1 MSEATTPVPGSFEIG
16 PLSMAET
23 LDVGFQLLKSH
34 FTVLGVLSL
43 LGQAPTI
50 LVFMLFGWMLDP
62 FALQNGELPDIGAV
76 FIVSVAL
83 WVLAML
89 VLLPVV
95 IGAIT
100 AVVSDIYL
108 GAEVSVS
115 GALQRGVARM
125 FPLMFTYIIFSL
137 ILIVA
142 MFLAVAAVALVFVA
156 LGGLFQGSAVG
167 VAVVVLLVLVAVP
180 AMFAL
185 GGLLTLVPG
194 VLAAVVVL
202 EGISYFEAVA
212 RTWTLV
218 SSALTRFIGLGL
230 VIYMLLLILP
240 TGVQF
245 MVGAIPVVGAVVW
258 GIVQALCQAYL
269 YTTTIVAY
277 FDVRCRVESFD
288 LEHLAQLVEGE
299 GVGAVPHPPGSY
311 STGPPGS

>member
-1 MSEATTPVPGSFEIG
+1 MSETVNPAPGSFEIG

-62 FALQNGELPDIGAV
+62 FAFQNGELPDVGAAV
-76 FIVSVAL
+76 VVGVAL
-83 WVLAML
+83 WMLAML
-89 VLLPVV
+89 VLLPLV

-100 AVVSDIYL
+100 SVVSDIYL
-108 GAEVSVS
+108 GAEVSVPR
-115 GALQRGVARM
+115 ALQRGLERM
-125 FPLMFTYIIFSL
+125 FPLMLTYLIFSL
-137 ILIVA
+137 ILVVA
-142 MFLAVAAVALVFVA
+142 MGLVVFAVVLVFVA
-156 LGGLFQGSAVG
+156 LAGVFQGSAAG
-167 VAVVVLLVLVAVP
+167 VVMVILLVLVAVP
-180 AMFAL
+180 AVFAL

-212 RTWTLV
+212 RTWALV
-218 SSALTRFIGLGL
+218 SAALSRFIGLGL

-245 MVGAIPVVGAVVW
+245 MVGSIPVVGAVVW

-269 YTTTIVAY
+269 YATTIVAY
-277 FDVRCRVESFD
+277 FDVRCRLESFD

-299 GVGAVPHPPGSY
+299 GVGAMPPAG
-311 STGPPGS
+311 GLPGR